1 MFRSLVPAGTIQRHL
16 GTQAGNRASTLTAVI
31 FNAANTPA
39 SAHVQLFRACDD
51 TVVAERSLT
60 IAANSTDSVS
70 LPIAIDCSSP
80 ARSVI
85 ASGFDGY
92 TTVTVDQPSLS
103 MVLATADVAAP
114 ANDVTVGV
122 IVAAPP
128 VARTRAV
135 RR

>member
-1 MFRSLVPAGTIQRHL
+1 MFRSLVPAGMVQRHL
-16 GTQAGNRASTLTAVI
+16 ATHAGNRPATLTAVI
-31 FNAANTPA
+31 FNAANVPA

-51 TVVAERSLT
+51 TVVAERTLT

-70 LPIAIDCSSP
+70 LPLAADCSSP

-85 ASGFDGY
+85 ASGFDDY

-103 MVLATADVAAP
+103 MVLATADGAAP
-114 ANDVTVGV
+114 ENDVSVGA
-122 IVAAPP
+122 IVTAP
-128 VARTRAV
+128 VARSRAV